1 MVVSFAAGESGTEK
15 EKNPNTFSETINF
28 PYNED
33 PRESIYMKK
42 SLLVMDYELSIIMF
56 KYSHY

>member
-1 MVVSFAAGESGTEK
+1 MT
-15 EKNPNTFSETINF
+15 
-28 PYNED
+28 D